1 MTDEPEMDRDAAE
14 AGSPA
19 PDPGTTE
26 AVRCADCARS
36 DSLVTDLDPVDRM
49 PIPVEAVAG
58 FPDGVP
64 RARGLDRRAFLRT
77 GVLGLASVY
86 AASKIDWTR
95 AYEAAV
101 AEGASPA
108 NQVVMIY
115 LNGGNDGLNTIV
127 PIADYAA
134 YTAARPNLAR
144 AQGPSV
150 AGPGGRVG
158 STVMPGTGGAH
169 AWANVGVSGV
179 GNNNDTK
186 GFDTLW
192 GDGSGGAT
200 SDLAVWPAAD
210 YTPANRSHFD
220 SRDYWFAGALQKMTT
235 GWLGRWLDLYGSTDN
250 PLQAVSID
258 STISKQIRSARAP
271 VSAVRSLNG
280 VEFRVDNVATTL
292 VNTTEQMAPVAAV
305 PVGKGNDGL
314 ARSRE
319 TYGRTVQVSRSLR
332 SLAGAPVAAGYPQ
345 SDLSTRLQLAAI
357 LLSANLGVK
366 VITLD
371 WGSLDTHGNQLAS
384 QDPQL
389 TTLSR
394 ALAAFKDDLT
404 ARGIEGRVMTVVF
417 SEFGRRVAS
426 NNTGTDH
433 GAGGLMMAMG
443 SSVVGGMRGRL
454 PGAPDPVPGRPA
466 GDDRLPGR
474 VQLGRLRVARRR
486 PGRGD
491 PGRALPPRGAAGR
504 VRPPARIAGV
514 LIAVSL
520 LAAATAVAAP
530 RVHRLTLP
538 PPPPLPTSLAVDED
552 EWTVIPSKRVVAAGP
567 VTLRVYNRGMD
578 DHDLS
583 LVDATGA
590 LHRIY
595 LAPGT
600 SSEIQATLTPGTW
613 KIWCSLFAGTP
624 DSHELFGMVSTIEA
638 RIDPAHNYRPARRAL
653 AKRGLARH

>member
-1 MTDEPEMDRDAAE
+1 MADELDIDRDGAE
-14 AGSPA
+14 PA
-19 PDPGTTE
+19 VPGPDPGTGE
-26 AVRCADCARS
+26 AIRCADCARS
-36 DSLVTDLDPVDRM
+36 DSRVTDLDPVDRM

-64 RARGLDRRAFLRT
+64 RAKGMDRRAFLRT

-101 AEGASPA
+101 AEAASPA
-108 NQVVMIY
+108 NQVVMLY

-127 PIADYAA
+127 PISDYAA

-144 AQGPSV
+144 AQGPSM
-150 AGPGGRVG
+150 AGGTVG

-169 AWANVGVSGV
+169 AWANVCISGA
-179 GNNNDTK
+179 GNNNDTR

-192 GDGSGGAT
+192 GDGSGGPG

-220 SRDYWFAGALQKMTT
+220 SRDYWFAGALQKMAT
-235 GWLGRWLDLYGSTDN
+235 GWLGRWLDLYGSADN

-258 STISKQIRSARAP
+258 SSISKQIRASKAP

-280 VEFRVDNVATTL
+280 VEFRVDGVATNL

-305 PVGKGNDGL
+305 PAGKGNDGL
-314 ARSRE
+314 ARSRQ
-319 TYGRTVQVSRSLR
+319 TYSRTVQVSRSLR
-332 SLAGAPVAAGYPQ
+332 SLAGAPVTAGYPQ

-366 VITLD
+366 VITID

-389 TTLSR
+389 VTLSR
-394 ALAAFKDDLT
+394 ALAAFRDDLV

-443 SSVVGGMRGRL
+443 SSVRGGMRGAF
-454 PGAPDPVPGRPA
+454 PGLSQLYN
-466 GDDRLPGR
+466 GD
-474 VQLGRLRVARRR
+474 LRVTTDFRAVYSSVISEWL
-486 PGRGD
+486 GGD
-491 PGRALPPRGAAGR
+491 PGA
-504 VRPPARIAGV
+504 
-514 LIAVSL
+514 
-520 LAAATAVAAP
+520 
-530 RVHRLTLP
+530 
-538 PPPPLPTSLAVDED
+538 
-552 EWTVIPSKRVVAAGP
+552 VIPGGP
-567 VTLRVYNRGMD
+567 FPLGGP
-578 DHDLS
+578 
-583 LVDATGA
+583 LVG
-590 LHRIY
+590 
-595 LAPGT
+595 
-600 SSEIQATLTPGTW
+600 
-613 KIWCSLFAGTP
+613 
-624 DSHELFGMVSTIEA
+624 
-638 RIDPAHNYRPARRAL
+638 
-653 AKRGLARH
+653 